1 VGCPTASARTEL
13 RTASAHAVARTELR
27 TASAHAVAR
36 TVAIAVA
43 RTVAEL
49 RIAVA
54 AAELRFLAV
63 TILIV
68 GLECS
73 PCSKSPAAG

>member
-1 VGCPTASARTEL
+1 VGCPRVIV
-13 RTASAHAVARTELR
+13 AVARAVAELR